1 MTLQGFPNYSA
12 SMDAD
17 IKSLEAKLTKLIE
30 LTQNLRTENAVLRQ
44 ELVQAQSESK
54 KLRENV
60 DVVSSRLEAI
70 IERLPEESV

>member
-1 MTLQGFPNYSA
+1 
-12 SMDAD
+12 MDAD
-17 IKSLEAKLTKLIE
+17 LKSLEAKLTKLIE
-30 LTQNLRTENAVLRQ
+30 LTQNLRTENAALRQ

-54 KLRENV
+54 RLRENM

>member
-17 IKSLEAKLTKLIE
+17 LKSLEAKLTKLIE
-30 LTQNLRTENAVLRQ
+30 LTQNLRTENAALRQ

-54 KLRENV
+54 RLRENM

>member
-1 MTLQGFPNYSA
+1 MTLQGFTNYSA

-17 IKSLEAKLTKLIE
+17 LKSLEAKLTKLIE
-30 LTQNLRTENAVLRQ
+30 LTQNLRTENAALRQ

>member
-17 IKSLEAKLTKLIE
+17 LKSLEAKLTKLIE

>member
-17 IKSLEAKLTKLIE
+17 LKSLEAKLTKLIE
-30 LTQNLRTENAVLRQ
+30 LTQNLRTENAALRQ

>member
-1 MTLQGFPNYSA
+1 MQGFSNYSA

-17 IKSLEAKLTKLIE
+17 LKSLEAKLTKLIE
-30 LTQNLRTENAVLRQ
+30 LSQSLRAENIALRQ

-54 KLRENV
+54 KLKENV
-60 DVVSSRLEAI
+60 EVVSSRLEAI

>member
-1 MTLQGFPNYSA
+1 MTIQGFSNYSA

-17 IKSLEAKLTKLIE
+17 LKSLEAKLTKLIE
-30 LTQNLRTENAVLRQ
+30 LSQSLRAENIALRQ

-54 KLRENV
+54 KLKENV
-60 DVVSSRLEAI
+60 EVVSSRLEAI

>member
-1 MTLQGFPNYSA
+1 
-12 SMDAD
+12 MDAD
-17 IKSLEAKLTKLIE
+17 LKSLEAKLTKLIE
-30 LTQNLRTENAVLRQ
+30 LTQNLRTENAALRQ

-54 KLRENV
+54 RLRENV

>member
-1 MTLQGFPNYSA
+1 
-12 SMDAD
+12 MDAD

-30 LTQNLRTENAVLRQ
+30 LTQNLRTENAALRQ

>member
-12 SMDAD
+12 GMDAD
-17 IKSLEAKLTKLIE
+17 LKSLEAKLTKLVE
-30 LTQNLRTENAVLRQ
+30 LAQNLLAENSALRQ
-44 ELVQAQSESK
+44 ELVQAQNEGK

-70 IERLPEESV
+70 IERLPEAPL

>member
-1 MTLQGFPNYSA
+1 
-12 SMDAD
+12 MDAD

>member
-1 MTLQGFPNYSA
+1 
-12 SMDAD
+12 MDAD
-17 IKSLEAKLTKLIE
+17 LKSLEAKLTKLIE
-30 LTQNLRTENAVLRQ
+30 LTQNLRTENAALRQ

>member
-1 MTLQGFPNYSA
+1 
-12 SMDAD
+12 MDAD
-17 IKSLEAKLTKLIE
+17 LKSLEAKLTKLIE

>member
-1 MTLQGFPNYSA
+1 LTLQGFPNYSA

-17 IKSLEAKLTKLIE
+17 LKSLEAKLTKLIE
-30 LTQNLRTENAVLRQ
+30 LTQNLRTENAALRQ